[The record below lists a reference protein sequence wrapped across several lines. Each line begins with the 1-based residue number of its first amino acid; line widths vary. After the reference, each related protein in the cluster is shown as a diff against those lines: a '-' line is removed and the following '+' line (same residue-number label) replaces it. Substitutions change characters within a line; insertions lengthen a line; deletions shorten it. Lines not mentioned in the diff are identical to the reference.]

1 MQLPRF
7 ISAARQIAAM
17 VLAGALTTTG
27 WAQQPQTA
35 APAQQSQAPAPQPQ
49 QFHKPRSHFPNLL
62 GPYMPRNVSPPSL
75 SNTPRIDQLLQN
87 GKLMLSMDDAIALA
101 LENNLDIAIARY
113 NLNIA
118 DTDILLAN
126 SGQSTRGVNT
136 GVVQGTPGGGVG
148 GIGGTATTGSQG
160 GGAGG
165 TTTGAGGAGT
175 GSSGLVTSTL
185 GVGSPVPSFDPI
197 ITSTLQIDHANS
209 PTASAFAGVPV
220 IQQNTGTANFF
231 YQQGFHWGTNLTVGF
246 NNNRVTTNQPFSTL
260 SPTINSNFRFTL
272 TQPLLQGFG
281 FLPTTRFIRIAK
293 NNREISDVAF
303 RLQVITTA
311 NQIQNIYWDLVNAY
325 ENVKVQQESL
335 ALAQKTLSD
344 NKKQV
349 EIGTLA
355 PIEIVRAQSVVSTD
369 QQTLI
374 VAQTNL
380 QLQQLLMK
388 NALSRTLVDPV
399 LAEAAVVPTSTM
411 EVPATEPV
419 VPVQDLI
426 NDALSHRAELAES
439 RIDLTNRDISNKSA
453 KNALLPSLGLF
464 AYYGGTGLGGSLNP
478 AATICTT
485 TDQRFCVPPNE
496 IPPRI
501 SYGGTVNQLF
511 DSTAPD
517 KGVGLSLTIPLRNRG
532 AQANQVRAELE
543 YRQAQMR
550 LQQLENQVRIEV
562 RNAQF
567 AVQQNRA
574 SVEAARAAVE
584 LARQSLDAEQKKY
597 ALGASTTTLVLQ
609 AQRDRAQ
616 AESNLVTAMS
626 SYEKSRVELD
636 RATGLTLDRTGIQVA
651 DAERGQ
657 VTKMPAVPY
666 VTPRQEVQ
674 PTVTPNQPQGQQ
686 PQAQPQTP
694 QTQPPQ
700 QLQTPQPQQQ
710 MQQPPQAQPQTQD
723 QPQR

>member
-1 MQLPRF
+1 
-7 ISAARQIAAM
+7 
-17 VLAGALTTTG
+17 V
-27 WAQQPQTA
+27 
-35 APAQQSQAPAPQPQ
+35 
-49 QFHKPRSHFPNLL
+49 
-62 GPYMPRNVSPPSL
+62 PPPDL
-75 SNTPRIDQLLQN
+75 SNTTRVEPLIQN
-87 GKLMLSMDDAIALA
+87 GKLMLSMNDAIALA

-118 DTDILLAN
+118 DTDIMLAN
-126 SGQSTRGVNT
+126 AGQSTRGVNT
-136 GVVQGTPGGGVG
+136 GVVQGTPGGGLG
-148 GIGGTATTGSQG
+148 GIGGSSTSGSQG

-185 GVGSPVPSFDPI
+185 GVGSSVPSFDPI
-197 ITSTLQIDHANS
+197 ITSTLSIDHANS
-209 PTASAFAGVPV
+209 PTSNAFAGVPV
-220 IQQNTGTANFF
+220 VQQNTGTANFF
-231 YQQGFHWGTNLTVGF
+231 YQQGFHWGTNMTVGF
-246 NNNRVTTNQPFSTL
+246 NNNRITTNQPFTTF
-260 SPTINSNFRFTL
+260 SPTLNSNFRFTL

-281 FLPTTRFIRIAK
+281 LLPTTRFIRIAK

-303 RLQVITTA
+303 RLQVITTV

-399 LAEAAVVPTSTM
+399 LGDAEVVPTSVM
-411 EVPATEPV
+411 EVPPTEPV
-419 VPVQDLI
+419 VPIQDLV
-426 NDALSHRAELAES
+426 NDALHHRAELAES
-439 RIDLTNRDISNKSA
+439 RIDLTNRDLNNKSA
-453 KNALLPSLGLF
+453 KNALLPSLGMF
-464 AYYGGTGLGGSLNP
+464 AYYGGTGLGGSFNP
-478 AATICTT
+478 NARVCASPTDTFCTQPA
-485 TDQRFCVPPNE
+485 D
-496 IPPRI
+496 IPPSTSI
-501 SYGGTVNQLF
+501 GGTIGQLF
-511 DSTAPD
+511 DSSAPD
-517 KGVGLSLTIPLRNRG
+517 KGIGLSLTIPLRNRA

-574 SVEAARAAVE
+574 SVEASRAAVE
-584 LARQSLDAEQKKY
+584 LGRQSLDAEQKKY

-609 AQRDRAQ
+609 NQRDLAQ
-616 AESNLVTAMS
+616 AESNLVSAMS
-626 SYEKSRVELD
+626 AYEKSRVELD
-636 RATGLTLDRTGIQVA
+636 RAIGFTLDRLGILVA

-657 VTKMPAVPY
+657 VTKMPSVPY
-666 VTPRQEVQ
+666 VIERQRLTPEA
-674 PTVTPNQPQGQQ
+674 TQPQQAQ
-686 PQAQPQTP
+686 PQAQPQ
-694 QTQPPQ
+694 
-700 QLQTPQPQQQ
+700 QPQQPQ
-710 MQQPPQAQPQTQD
+710 SPQQ
-723 QPQR
+723 

>member
-1 MQLPRF
+1 MHLPRLN
-7 ISAARQIAAM
+7 SAPRL
-17 VLAGALTTTG
+17 LAGFLMAGLLSTTSWTQTSQNATPAAL
-27 WAQQPQTA
+27 PA
-35 APAQQSQAPAPQPQ
+35 APSAQRSAVKDYT
-49 QFHKPRSHFPNLL
+49 KPRSYFPNPI
-62 GPYMPRNVSPPSL
+62 GPYLPRHVPPPDL
-75 SNTPRIDQLLQN
+75 NNTPRVEALIQN
-87 GKLMLSMDDAIALA
+87 GKVMLSLNDAIALA

-126 SGQSTRGVNT
+126 AGQSTRGVNT

-148 GIGGTATTGSQG
+148 GIGGSSTSGSQG

-197 ITSTLQIDHANS
+197 VTGTLSIDHANS
-209 PTASAFAGVPV
+209 PTSNAFAGVPV
-220 IQQNTGTANFF
+220 VQQNTGTANFF
-231 YQQGFHWGTNLTVGF
+231 YQQGFHWGTNMTVGF
-246 NNNRVTTNQPFSTL
+246 NNNRITTNQPFTTF
-260 SPTINSNFRFTL
+260 SPTLNSNFRFTL

-281 FLPTTRFIRIAK
+281 LLPTTRFIRIAK

-303 RLQVITTA
+303 RLQVITTV

-369 QQTLI
+369 QQTLT
-374 VAQTNL
+374 VAQTTL

-399 LAEAAVVPTSTM
+399 LAEAEVVPTSTM
-411 EVPATEPV
+411 VVPPTEPV
-419 VPVQDLI
+419 VPIQDLV
-426 NDALSHRAELAES
+426 NDALHHRAELAES
-439 RIDLTNRDISNKSA
+439 RIDLTNRDLNNQSA
-453 KNALLPSLGLF
+453 KNALLPSLGMF
-464 AYYGGTGLGGSLNP
+464 AYYGGTGLGGSFNP
-478 AATICTT
+478 NARICTT
-485 TDQRFCVPPNE
+485 PTQTFCTQPAD
-496 IPPRI
+496 IPPSTSI
-501 SYGGTVNQLF
+501 GGTIGQLF
-511 DSTAPD
+511 DSSAPD
-517 KGVGLSLTIPLRNRG
+517 KGVGLSLIIPLRNRA

-543 YRQAQMR
+543 YRQSQMR

-584 LARQSLDAEQKKY
+584 LGRQSLDAEQKKY

-609 AQRDRAQ
+609 NQRDLAQ
-616 AESNLVTAMS
+616 AESNLVSAMS
-626 SYEKSRVELD
+626 AYEKSRVELD
-636 RATGLTLDRTGIQVA
+636 RAIGFTLDRLGILVA

-666 VTPRQEVQ
+666 VTERQGLTPEV
-674 PTVTPNQPQGQQ
+674 TQPQQPQ
-686 PQAQPQTP
+686 PQAQPQQP
-694 QTQPPQ
+694 QQQPPQ
-700 QLQTPQPQQQ
+700 Q
-710 MQQPPQAQPQTQD
+710 
-723 QPQR
+723 

>member
-1 MQLPRF
+1 MHLPRLN
-7 ISAARQIAAM
+7 SAPRL
-17 VLAGALTTTG
+17 LAGFLMAGLLSTKGWTQTSQNATPAAL
-27 WAQQPQTA
+27 PA
-35 APAQQSQAPAPQPQ
+35 APSAQRSEVKDYT
-49 QFHKPRSHFPNLL
+49 KPRSHFPNPI
-62 GPYMPRNVSPPSL
+62 GPYLPRHVPPPDL
-75 SNTPRIDQLLQN
+75 NNTPRVEALIQN
-87 GKLMLSMDDAIALA
+87 GKVMLSLNDAIALA

-126 SGQSTRGVNT
+126 AGQSTRGVNT

-148 GIGGTATTGSQG
+148 GIGGSSTSGSQG

-197 ITSTLQIDHANS
+197 VTGTLSIDHANS
-209 PTASAFAGVPV
+209 PTSNAFAGVPV
-220 IQQNTGTANFF
+220 VQQNTGTANFF
-231 YQQGFHWGTNLTVGF
+231 YQQGFHWGTNMTVGF
-246 NNNRVTTNQPFSTL
+246 NNNRITTNQPFTTF
-260 SPTINSNFRFTL
+260 SPTLNSNFRFTL

-281 FLPTTRFIRIAK
+281 LLPTTRFIRIAK

-303 RLQVITTA
+303 RLQVITTV

-335 ALAQKTLSD
+335 ALSEKTLSD

-355 PIEIVRAQSVVSTD
+355 PIEIVRAQSVVSTN
-369 QQTLI
+369 QQSLI
-374 VAQTNL
+374 VAQTTL

-399 LAEAAVVPTSTM
+399 LAEAEVVPTSIM
-411 EVPATEPV
+411 EVPPTEPV
-419 VPVQDLI
+419 VPIQDLV

-439 RIDLTNRDISNKSA
+439 RIDLTNRDLNNQSA
-453 KNALLPSLGLF
+453 KNALLPSLGMF
-464 AYYGGTGLGGSLNP
+464 AYYGGTGLGGSFNP
-478 AATICTT
+478 NARICTT
-485 TDQRFCVPPNE
+485 PTQTFCTQPAD
-496 IPPRI
+496 IPPSTSI
-501 SYGGTVNQLF
+501 GGTIGQLF
-511 DSTAPD
+511 DSSAPD
-517 KGVGLSLTIPLRNRG
+517 KGVGLSLTIPLRNRA

-543 YRQAQMR
+543 YRQSQMR

-584 LARQSLDAEQKKY
+584 LGRQSLDAEQKKY

-609 AQRDRAQ
+609 NQRDLAQ
-616 AESNLVTAMS
+616 AESNLVSAMS
-626 SYEKSRVELD
+626 AYEKSRVELD
-636 RATGLTLDRTGIQVA
+636 RAIGFTLDRLGILVA

-666 VTPRQEVQ
+666 VTERQGLTPEV
-674 PTVTPNQPQGQQ
+674 TQPQQPQ
-686 PQAQPQTP
+686 PQAQPQQP
-694 QTQPPQ
+694 QQQPPQ
-700 QLQTPQPQQQ
+700 Q
-710 MQQPPQAQPQTQD
+710 
-723 QPQR
+723 

>member
-1 MQLPRF
+1 MHLPRLN
-7 ISAARQIAAM
+7 SAPRL
-17 VLAGALTTTG
+17 LAGFLMAGLLSSTG
-27 WAQQPQTA
+27 WTQTSQNATPAALPA
-35 APAQQSQAPAPQPQ
+35 APSAQRSAVKDYT
-49 QFHKPRSHFPNLL
+49 KPRSHFPNPI
-62 GPYMPRNVSPPSL
+62 GPYLPRHVPPPDL
-75 SNTPRIDQLLQN
+75 NNTPRVEALIQN
-87 GKLMLSMDDAIALA
+87 GKVMLSLNDAIALA

-126 SGQSTRGVNT
+126 AGQSTRGVNT

-148 GIGGTATTGSQG
+148 GIGGSSTSGSQG

-197 ITSTLQIDHANS
+197 VTGTLSIDHANS
-209 PTASAFAGVPV
+209 PTSNAFAGVPIV
-220 IQQNTGTANFF
+220 QQNTGTANFF
-231 YQQGFHWGTNLTVGF
+231 YQQGFHWGTNMTVGF
-246 NNNRVTTNQPFSTL
+246 NNNRITTNQPFTTF
-260 SPTINSNFRFTL
+260 SPTLNSNFRFTL

-281 FLPTTRFIRIAK
+281 LLPTTRFIRIAK

-303 RLQVITTA
+303 RLQVITTV

-369 QQTLI
+369 QQTLT
-374 VAQTNL
+374 VAQTTL

-399 LAEAAVVPTSTM
+399 LAEAEVVPTSTM
-411 EVPATEPV
+411 VVPPTEPV
-419 VPVQDLI
+419 VPIQDLV
-426 NDALSHRAELAES
+426 NDALHHRAELAES
-439 RIDLTNRDISNKSA
+439 RIDLTNRDLNNQSA
-453 KNALLPSLGLF
+453 KNALLPSLGMF
-464 AYYGGTGLGGSLNP
+464 AYYGGTGLGGSFNP
-478 AATICTT
+478 NARICTT
-485 TDQRFCVPPNE
+485 PTQTFCTQPAD
-496 IPPRI
+496 IPPSTSI
-501 SYGGTVNQLF
+501 GGTIGQLF
-511 DSTAPD
+511 DSSAPD
-517 KGVGLSLTIPLRNRG
+517 KGVGLSLTIPLRNRA

-543 YRQAQMR
+543 YRQSQMR

-584 LARQSLDAEQKKY
+584 LGRQSLDAEQKKY

-609 AQRDRAQ
+609 NQRDLAQ
-616 AESNLVTAMS
+616 AESNLVSAMS
-626 SYEKSRVELD
+626 AYEKSRVELD
-636 RATGLTLDRTGIQVA
+636 RAIGFTLDRLGILVA

-666 VTPRQEVQ
+666 VTERQGLTPEVTQ
-674 PTVTPNQPQGQQ
+674 PQ
-686 PQAQPQTP
+686 PQAQPQQP
-694 QTQPPQ
+694 QQQPPQ
-700 QLQTPQPQQQ
+700 Q
-710 MQQPPQAQPQTQD
+710 
-723 QPQR
+723 